1 MPPKKMLKPRPK
13 PIKDRKFTRKES
25 FESDEA
31 RHYAQSRRP
40 QMGLAN
46 IPGVD
51 MQRFFAYVKFESGT
65 RGKWIRKMDEKVRC
79 ALFAEWI
86 RKIKDEFG
94 FNSLDD
100 LRDFLGM
107 STTTLDRMV
116 YRNTRPIAL
125 GFVLDVAYIFGKDP
139 SEIFPELLWMRDIW
153 MKEQEVMIQAALEAV
168 NQGEL
173 AAVKHCLL
181 AMQTNAT
188 LYPFEED
195 TELQLNVLLK
205 SRATLTETLTA
216 LRETHYNRI
225 QNKDKTYTYAH
236 EFQALLD
243 KRIDEKFK
251 SLRKEFDEVQ
261 KAFREPFERP
271 LEKSA
276 TTKAAD

>member
-1 MPPKKMLKPRPK
+1 MTAQKRSRARPK
-13 PIKDRKFTRKES
+13 LVKDRKFTRKSS
-25 FESDEA
+25 FQSDEA

-40 QMGLAN
+40 QLGLAN

-51 MQRFFAYVKFESGT
+51 LQRFFAYVKFESGT
-65 RGKWIRKMDEKVRC
+65 RGKWIRKMDEKARS
-79 ALFAEWI
+79 AIFADWI

-153 MKEQEVMIQAALEAV
+153 MRDMEVMLEAALEAV
-168 NQGEL
+168 ELGEL

-181 AMQTNAT
+181 AMRTNAT

-195 TELQLNVLLK
+195 TDLQLNVLLK
-205 SRATLTETLTA
+205 TRATQTETLTA

-251 SLRKEFDEVQ
+251 ILRKEFDEVQ
-261 KAFREPFERP
+261 KAFREP
-271 LEKSA
+271 LEKTASS
-276 TTKAAD
+276 KAAD